1 MKTGLKNSKSPPP
14 KRNPFREMCIGDDRE
29 IQHVN
34 YFAVKKSCI
43 AVRRKQAGGVLQI
56 GITVVEDQAIE
67 HAVEEISN
75 GSCIN
80 EGSANNEALVIS
92 LPDDFLEV
100 ERSEDHG
107 TSKSVRIILP
117 MLTKLPTIGHP
128 HFQ

>member
-1 MKTGLKNSKSPPP
+1 
-14 KRNPFREMCIGDDRE
+14 
-29 IQHVN
+29 
-34 YFAVKKSCI
+34 
-43 AVRRKQAGGVLQI
+43 
-56 GITVVEDQAIE
+56 
-67 HAVEEISN
+67 
-75 GSCIN
+75 
-80 EGSANNEALVIS
+80 VIS